1 MMDDRE
7 HESFQAAHEPV
18 LPMADI
24 QGIIVPGFLKQH
36 HTLIGICAPDR
47 KGANAE
53 FRRFIL
59 KFAEEVTTASEALK
73 DRRNRRAAKLNRAE
87 RISIRPLVAIAFSY
101 VGLLKVTM
109 GASSLPSDAFR
120 QGLSARSGYLGDP
133 SNPESP
139 GHPGKWKIGGPDHE
153 LDALIVVA
161 GDTRDQVDARADDV
175 LRMLDGASLKVAYH
189 EKGDVRDDF
198 PGREH
203 FGFSDGISQPG
214 IRGRAS
220 DDPSDFV
227 TPRHIA
233 RDAEPGHSLFG
244 YPGQDLVWPGVLLLG
259 QPATSPDPLIPGI
272 PSSAV
277 PNWSQNGSY
286 LVFRR
291 LRQHVPLFWKTMESE
306 ANRLSKLPGF
316 EGTTAEKLA
325 AHLVGRWPSGAP
337 VNRSPLNDDEALG
350 NEPRANNHFRFDSD
364 AKALP
369 LTSGFVD
376 KYPQSK
382 ADPTGITCPWAA
394 HIRKVNT
401 RDSAS
406 DTGGRDSTY
415 IRRILRV
422 GIPYG
427 KPLADGDADV
437 KSEKDKK
444 REEDPYVN
452 TGSQSDKDDR
462 GLLFLSIQ
470 ASIEDQFEF
479 LVTRWMGDPSRP
491 KMPAGHDILVGQN
504 DAAGEHRERRCVLFG
519 SGLQQATVTTNAQ
532 WIVPTGGGYFFV
544 PSLSALREV
553 LGGI

>member
-1 MMDDRE
+1 MIDDRE
-7 HESFQAAHEPV
+7 RQSFQAPQEPV
-18 LPMADI
+18 LPMSDI
-24 QGIIVPGFLKQH
+24 QGIVVPGFLKQH
-36 HTLIGICAPDR
+36 HTLIGICVLDR
-47 KGANAE
+47 KEANAE
-53 FRRFIL
+53 FRLFIRE
-59 KFAEEVTTASEALK
+59 FAQQVTTASEALK
-73 DRRNRRAAKLNRAE
+73 DRRNHRAAKQNRAE
-87 RISIRPLVAIAFSY
+87 DISNKPLVAIAFSY
-101 VGLLKVTM
+101 IGLFKVTM
-109 GASSLPSDAFR
+109 GASSLPSNAFR
-120 QGLSARSGYLGDP
+120 QGLSARSAYLGDP

-139 GHPGKWKIGGPDHE
+139 GHPRKWKIGGPGRE

-189 EKGDVRDDF
+189 EKGDVRHDV

-220 DDPSDFV
+220 DDPSDFI

-233 RDAEPGHSLFG
+233 RDAEPPHSLFG

-259 QPATSPDPLIPGI
+259 QPASSPDPLIPGI
-272 PSSAV
+272 PSSAI

-291 LRQHVPLFWKTMESE
+291 LRQDVPLFWKTMESE
-306 ANRLSKLPGF
+306 ADRLSKLPGL
-316 EGTTAEKLA
+316 EDTTAQKLA

-350 NEPRANNHFRFDSD
+350 NEPLANNHFRFDSD
-364 AKALP
+364 ANALP
-369 LTSGFVD
+369 MTSGFVD

-382 ADPTGITCPWAA
+382 ADPAGIICPWAA

-406 DTGGRDSTY
+406 DTGGRVSTY

-427 KPLADGDADV
+427 RPLADGDADV
-437 KSEKDKK
+437 KFERDKE
-444 REEDPYVN
+444 REQSPYAK
-452 TGSQSDKDDR
+452 TQSQSDKDDR

-504 DAAGEHRERRCVLFG
+504 DAAGENRERRCVLFG
-519 SGLQQATVTTNAQ
+519 SALQQATFATNAQ

-544 PSLSALREV
+544 PSLTALREV